1 MSNLLDSDYANF
13 IDLNEENILW
23 QGKPTYS
30 FFPDLKK
37 YSTLEKVRYSIL
49 FIPFVL
55 YILAPIYIIYRM
67 IGNSIALALV
77 AIIYVLIYALHQAYQ
92 HKRKQKIAYYIIKT
106 GIYFQLPNWKKEQT
120 DFIPFD
126 NIERINILPTKTG
139 EGDLI
144 IYPKEAVSFITYDL
158 KKQEPQAFPT
168 LIKIEH
174 VKEVAALI
182 QQKIKS

>member
-55 YILAPIYIIYRM
+55 YILAPVYIIHRI
-67 IGNSIALALV
+67 IGHSTALPLV
-77 AIIYVLIYALHQAYQ
+77 VILYVLIYALDRAYKY
-92 HKRKQKIAYYIIKT
+92 KRRQKIAYYIIKT
-106 GIYFQLPNWKKEQT
+106 GIYFQLPKWKKEQT

-126 NIERINILPTKTG
+126 NIERINVLPTKTG

-144 IYPKEAVSFITYDL
+144 IYPKEAVSFVTYDF
-158 KKQEPQAFPT
+158 KNQKPQAFPT
-168 LIKIEH
+168 LIKIEN
-174 VKEVAALI
+174 VRVVAALI